1 MGEDLAFNRVATPAN
16 PLRCAVLLSGSGSG
30 MQALVEYQQG
40 RGAAHRT
47 AVVISN
53 RVDAGGVERAQH
65 LSIPVEVL
73 PHPTPSTEGGRVVHE
88 SQIMDVLET
97 YDVEWVVLSGYM
109 RLLSP
114 HFLQRWEGRIVN
126 IHPSLLPKFPGA
138 HAHRDVLASDVEVTG
153 CTVHLG
159 DEGMDTGQILA
170 QAMVPVLAGDTEALL
185 TQRVKVEEHRL
196 YPEVLTW
203 IAAGHL
209 HREGGPMNVG
219 H

>member
-1 MGEDLAFNRVATPAN
+1 MTAF
-16 PLRCAVLLSGSGSG
+16 
-30 MQALVEYQQG
+30 
-40 RGAAHRT
+40 
-47 AVVISN
+47 
-53 RVDAGGVERAQH
+53 
-65 LSIPVEVL
+65 
-73 PHPTPSTEGGRVVHE
+73 
-88 SQIMDVLET
+88 
-97 YDVEWVVLSGYM
+97 DVEWVVLSGCR

-114 HFLQRWEGRIVN
+114 HFLQRWEGRIVT

-153 CTVHLG
+153 CTVHLV